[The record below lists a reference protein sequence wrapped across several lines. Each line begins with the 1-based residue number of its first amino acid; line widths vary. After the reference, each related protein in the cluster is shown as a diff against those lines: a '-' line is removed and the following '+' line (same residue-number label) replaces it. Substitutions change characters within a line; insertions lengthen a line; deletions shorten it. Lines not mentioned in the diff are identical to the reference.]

1 MMNLDWDG
9 IAELLDKWPEGMI
22 IGGEY
27 DVSVQDADICK
38 VEFVGMKQD
47 GDYYYLITDV
57 LTIEDMVSSMV
68 RMKLM
73 NMLFDIMVEEA
84 ESMSSRNPVDYSKEK
99 EAIARVI
106 KILDDLDKK

>member
-57 LTIEDMVSSMV
+57 LTIDDMVSSMV

-106 KILDDLDKK
+106 KMLDDLDKK

>member
-1 MMNLDWDG
+1 MMNLDWEG

-22 IGGEY
+22 IGGEE
-27 DVSVQDADICK
+27 DVSMPNADICK

-57 LTIEDMVSSMV
+57 LTIDDMVSSMV

-106 KILDDLDKK
+106 KMLDDLDKK

>member
-1 MMNLDWDG
+1 
-9 IAELLDKWPEGMI
+9 
-22 IGGEY
+22 
-27 DVSVQDADICK
+27 VQDADICK

-57 LTIEDMVSSMV
+57 LTIDDMVSSMV

-106 KILDDLDKK
+106 KMLDDLDKK

>member
-22 IGGEY
+22 IGGES
-27 DVSVQDADICK
+27 DVSIHDADICK
-38 VEFVGMKQD
+38 VEFVGMKRD

-57 LTIEDMVSSMV
+57 LTIDDMVSSMV

-106 KILDDLDKK
+106 KMLDDLDKK

>member
-1 MMNLDWDG
+1 MYDG
-9 IAELLDKWPEGMI
+9 ES
-22 IGGEY
+22 
-27 DVSVQDADICK
+27 DVSMQDADICK

-57 LTIEDMVSSMV
+57 LTIDDMVSSMV

-106 KILDDLDKK
+106 KMLDDLDKK